1 MNFMNKVALVTGGLN
16 GIGKA
21 TVEKLLELNAKVI
34 ITDLGVEGYDYA
46 KELVAKGFDVVYH
59 QANIVDEG
67 EVTLVFEEG
76 VKRYGQIDIVV
87 ASAGIAIKD
96 SGQTSVEEWKEVIEV
111 NLLGVYITN
120 HLAIQ
125 QMLKQE
131 NGGTI
136 VNLGSIH
143 SFVANPYSSSYAA
156 SKGGVKMLTESLGVM
171 YAKDNIRINAVAPG
185 YIKTAMTASLDEKT
199 MAALHPLGRMGEPE
213 EIANVIA
220 FLASDEA
227 SFIVATTLLAD
238 GGYTAM

>member
-1 MNFMNKVALVTGGLN
+1 MNFNDKVALVTGGLS

-21 TVEKLLELNAKVI
+21 TVEKLLALKAKVI
-34 ITDLGVEGYDYA
+34 ITDLGVEGYDYV
-46 KELVAKGFDVVYH
+46 KELVAEGHDVVYH

-67 EVTLVFEEG
+67 EVTLAFEAG
-76 VKRYGQIDIVV
+76 VKKYGQIDIVV
-87 ASAGIAIKD
+87 ANAGIAMKD
-96 SGQTSVEEWKEVIEV
+96 SAQTSIEEWKDVIEV
-111 NLLGVYITN
+111 NLYGVYITN
-120 HLAIQ
+120 RLAIQ

-131 NGGTI
+131 QGGAI

-143 SFVANPYSSSYAA
+143 SFVANPHSSSYAA

-171 YAKDNIRINAVAPG
+171 YAKDKIRINAVAPG
-185 YIKTAMTASLDEKT
+185 YIKTAMTAGLDEKT
-199 MAALHPLGRMGEPE
+199 MSALHPIGRMGKPE

-227 SFIVATTLLAD
+227 SFIVATALLAD